1 MARIIFDVKISDAHM
16 CRCSLTFGTDA
27 DVSVSLISK
36 SRKLITCQMDLK
48 TCTYLRNNAS
58 IIHFFSL
65 AFQWYGLAVK
75 MSVFFNPYYEL
86 DH

>member
-1 MARIIFDVKISDAHM
+1 MAHIIFDVKISEPHM

-27 DVSVSLISK
+27 DVSVNSISK

-58 IIHFFSL
+58 IIQFFSL
-65 AFQWYGLAVK
+65 TFQWYGFIVK
-75 MSVFFNPYYEL
+75 MGIFFNPCYEL
-86 DH
+86 HH